1 MPSTD
6 PSHLLTVEDRRQRLQ
21 ANLRRPIVQVDK
33 TNNYAHNVHEVRM
46 PAHDLA
52 AMSDIELVDVCDRS
66 VTDHFGGAVERTSP
80 TTATVKVWVD

>member
-6 PSHLLTVEDRRQRLQ
+6 PNHFLTVEDRHHRLQ
-21 ANLRRPIVQVDK
+21 VNLRRPILQVDK
-33 TNNYAHNVHEVRM
+33 ANNYAHNVHEVWM

-66 VTDHFGGAVERTSP
+66 VTDHFGGTVERTSA